1 MTDNEWSGD
10 VMVSVQGEPFYC
22 EECGS
27 NVFRARIDDP
37 LRYRC
42 NGCGAMY
49 RGEEKQDGTA
59 RESDP

>member
-1 MTDNEWSGD
+1 MVVSDPQWSVDKMLRVG
-10 VMVSVQGEPFYC
+10 GKPFYC

-27 NVFRARIDDP
+27 NVFRERIDDP

-49 RGEEKQDGTA
+49 RGEKQDNGNA
-59 RESDP
+59 EG

>member
-1 MTDNEWSGD
+1 MSDTQWSGD
-10 VMVSVQGEPFYC
+10 KLLSVDGKPFYC

-27 NVFRARIDDP
+27 NVFRERTDDP

-59 RESDP
+59 

>member
-1 MTDNEWSGD
+1 MTDIQWSGD
-10 VMVSVQGEPFYC
+10 VMVSVQDEPFYC

-49 RGEEKQDGTA
+49 RGENSKVA
-59 RESDP
+59 VLR